1 MTYSLKFSAAL
12 LPIVT
17 MLAACSAEPE
27 TPKQT
32 GAQAQP
38 AHHYYLNDTSV
49 STATQIDPAV
59 AQAVERFIGADMNAN
74 VQLGDSVTVYET
86 GARSAERMVAKL
98 HLVTDY
104 AQRVPVAKWK
114 VMEAL
119 RASAARVQ
127 REGGDGDTNL
137 LLTIEAV
144 RPNCTPRSTITFITD
159 GVESGDYS
167 AAGALALDAPV
178 NLPPPSSD
186 RLLAGCKIRFVGF
199 GLTANAATGK
209 AELLPAKPLAMLRL
223 GWMRFLTQAGVM
235 PQDVEFISTL

>member
-1 MTYSLKFSAAL
+1 MTNSLKISAAL
-12 LPIVT
+12 LPIVAT
-17 MLAACSAEPE
+17 LAACSAEPE

-104 AQRVPVAKWK
+104 AQRVPVAKTK

-127 REGGDGDTNL
+127 RQGGDGDTNL
-137 LLTIEAV
+137 LLTAEAI
-144 RPNCTPRSTITFITD
+144 PFNCTPRSTITFITD

-167 AAGALALDAPV
+167 AAGALALNAPV
-178 NLPPPSSD
+178 NLPAPSSD
-186 RLLAGCKIRFVGF
+186 SLLAGCKIRFVGF
-199 GLTANAATGK
+199 GLTANPATGK

-223 GWMRFLTQAGVM
+223 GWMNYLQAAGVRAD
-235 PQDVEFISTL
+235 DVEFISTL

>member
-1 MTYSLKFSAAL
+1 MTHSLKISAAL
-12 LPIVT
+12 LPIAAA
-17 MLAACSAEPE
+17 LAACSADPEP
-27 TPKQT
+27 PHQT
-32 GAQAQP
+32 GTQAQP

-59 AQAVERFIGADMNAN
+59 AQAVERFIGADMDAN

-104 AQRVPVAKWK
+104 AQRVPAAKSK
-114 VMEAL
+114 VIDAL
-119 RASAARVQ
+119 RASAARVE

-186 RLLAGCKIRFVGF
+186 SLLTGCKIRFVGF
-199 GLTANAATGK
+199 GLTANSATGK

-235 PQDVEFISTL
+235 PHDVEFISTL

>member
-1 MTYSLKFSAAL
+1 MTYSLKISAAL
-12 LPIVT
+12 LPIVAT
-17 MLAACSAEPE
+17 LAACSAEPE

-32 GAQAQP
+32 GAHAQP

-59 AQAVERFIGADMNAN
+59 AQAVERFIGADMDAN
-74 VQLGDSVTVYET
+74 VQLGDSITFYET
-86 GARSAERMVAKL
+86 GAISAERMVAKL

-104 AQRVPVAKWK
+104 AQRVPVAKTK
-114 VMEAL
+114 VIEAQ

-127 REGGDGDTNL
+127 SEGGDGDTNL
-137 LLTIEAV
+137 LLTAEAI
-144 RPNCTPRSTITFITD
+144 PFICTPRSTITFITD

-178 NLPPPSSD
+178 NLPPPTSD
-186 RLLAGCKIRFVGF
+186 SLLAGCKIRFVGF

>member
-1 MTYSLKFSAAL
+1 MTYSLKISAAL
-12 LPIVT
+12 LPIVAT
-17 MLAACSAEPE
+17 LAACSAEPE

-38 AHHYYLNDTSV
+38 ANHYYLNDTSV

-104 AQRVPVAKWK
+104 AQRVPVAKTK
-114 VMEAL
+114 LMEAL

-137 LLTIEAV
+137 LLTAEAI
-144 RPNCTPRSTITFITD
+144 PFNCTPRSTITFITD

-167 AAGALALDAPV
+167 AAGALALEAPV
-178 NLPPPSSD
+178 NLPPPSRDS
-186 RLLAGCKIRFVGF
+186 LLSGCKVRFVGF
-199 GLTANAATGK
+199 GLTGNSATGT

>member
-1 MTYSLKFSAAL
+1 MTNSLKISAAL
-12 LPIVT
+12 LPIVAT
-17 MLAACSAEPE
+17 LAACSAEPE
-27 TPKQT
+27 TPKQS
-32 GAQAQP
+32 GAQSQS

-59 AQAVERFIGADMNAN
+59 AQAVERFIGADMDAN

-104 AQRVPVAKWK
+104 AQRVPVAKTK

-137 LLTIEAV
+137 LLTVEAI
-144 RPNCTPRSTITFITD
+144 RPNCTSRSTITFIGD

-178 NLPPPSSD
+178 NLPAPSSD
-186 RLLAGCKIRFVGF
+186 SLLAGCKVRFVGF
-199 GLTANAATGK
+199 GLTGNSATGT

-223 GWMRFLTQAGVM
+223 GWMRYLTQAGVR
-235 PQDVEFISTL
+235 PEDVEFISTL